1 MKILFLHKWLVMG
14 GIERI
19 LINYL
24 QLLHCVPN
32 LEIEL
37 IIAFDTEDNVFHNEI
52 PHNIKTYYIFDKKHF
67 IDYNKLYQNRKKSIL
82 SRLKQKIEKFKE
94 KKKCKNRVDEIIH
107 ANNYDVII
115 NFSNH
120 FDPYLAF
127 NKIKQPII
135 RWQHLALNQKSPH
148 YIKEIQWLKKYNR
161 IITICDEMSK
171 QIENEANLPR
181 DKIKRLFNP
190 IHTEKIIEKANLVR
204 KEGLNIDFPYLV
216 QVSRLD
222 KVKRHIDLINIYAE
236 LVKQGIKEK
245 LYIIGN
251 GEEYKNLQKEIDKL
265 KLEKRCILLGEIK
278 NPYPYIKHA
287 TLFLHTSER
296 EGLPTVLLESLILNT
311 PVVAMDCPTGPKEI
325 LNNGKCGALIPLG
338 NLGKFTE
345 KTYEI
350 LNSPTIVDKY
360 QNEIKK
366 HIHIFSEEQIR
377 KEFLEILKK
386 LTCK

>member
-52 PHNIKTYYIFDKKHF
+52 PSNIKTYYVFDKEHF
-67 IDYNKLYQNRKKSIL
+67 ITYNHLYQNRKKNIL

-94 KKKCKNRVDEIIH
+94 KRNCKNKINKIINE
-107 ANNYDVII
+107 NNYDVII

-127 NKIKQPII
+127 SKIKQPVI
-135 RWQHLALNQKSPH
+135 RWQHSSLNNKNH
-148 YIKEIQWLKKYNR
+148 YKKEIKWLKKYDKV
-161 IITICDEMSK
+161 IAICNDMAN
-171 QIENEANLPR
+171 QIIENSSLHPS
-181 DKIKRLFNP
+181 KITRLFNP
-190 IHTEKIIEKANLVR
+190 INFKEIIDKSNQKNVDL
-204 KEGLNIDFPYLV
+204 KEPYLV
-216 QVSRLD
+216 QVARLD
-222 KVKRHIDLINIYAE
+222 KSKKHLDLIKIYSN
-236 LVKQGIKEK
+236 LVKKGIKEN
-245 LYIIGN
+245 LYILGN
-251 GEEYKNLQKEIDKL
+251 GNEYETLKHYINNLNL
-265 KLEKRCILLGEIK
+265 KTKCILLGEVK
-278 NPYPYIKHA
+278 NPYPYIKNA

-311 PVVAMDCPTGPKEI
+311 PVVSMDCPTGPKEI

-338 NLGKFTE
+338 DLEKFAE

-350 LNSPTIVDKY
+350 LNSPTIIEQYKH
-360 QNEIKK
+360 EIKK
-366 HIHIFSEEQIR
+366 HIHIFSEDEIK
-377 KEFLEILKK
+377 KEFLEK
-386 LTCK
+386 LNEIIRN

>member
-1 MKILFLHKWLVMG
+1 
-14 GIERI
+14 
-19 LINYL
+19 
-24 QLLHCVPN
+24 
-32 LEIEL
+32 
-37 IIAFDTEDNVFHNEI
+37 
-52 PHNIKTYYIFDKKHF
+52 
-67 IDYNKLYQNRKKSIL
+67 
-82 SRLKQKIEKFKE
+82 
-94 KKKCKNRVDEIIH
+94 
-107 ANNYDVII
+107 
-115 NFSNH
+115 
-120 FDPYLAF
+120 
-127 NKIKQPII
+127 
-135 RWQHLALNQKSPH
+135 
-148 YIKEIQWLKKYNR
+148 
-161 IITICDEMSK
+161 EMSR
-171 QIENEANLPR
+171 QIENEANVPR

-204 KEGLNIDFPYLV
+204 KEELNIDFPYLV

-222 KVKRHIDLINIYAE
+222 KVKRHIDLINVYSE

-251 GEEYKNLQKEIDKL
+251 GEEYKNLQKEIDRL

-338 NLGKFTE
+338 NLERFTE

-350 LNSPTIVDKY
+350 LNSPTMI
-360 QNEIKK
+360 NE
-366 HIHIFSEEQIR
+366 
-377 KEFLEILKK
+377 
-386 LTCK
+386 